1 MEIEKEADQQI
12 YLPVLVVET
21 MNFIDVEMG

>member
-12 YLPVLVVET
+12 YLPALVVEI